1 MAAHCVIAIDL
12 GGTNIRAALCDGSG
26 AILKRFKQ
34 LTHPELGAPA
44 VIHRIA
50 EAARAVLPADRSTD
64 SEQIVAGIGVASPG
78 PIDPYTGTVL
88 YAANLYWHDVAL
100 RDALQ
105 DALNLPVTVG
115 NDANLAA
122 LGEQKYGAGRG
133 VRDLVYIT
141 LSTGIG
147 CGVILN
153 DQLVLGH
160 RGLATEIGH
169 MVIDYNAPP
178 GDSGVPG
185 CFEHYAAGPGIAR
198 LAQAKARQSQNTK
211 MLELAGGDPS
221 KITAKEVGEAAQS
234 GDPLALEVVHET
246 ARIIGLGMVNALH
259 LFDPAMIIVGGSVS
273 LMGEMLF
280 KPVRETIERHAMP
293 PYRGR
298 PLVPAQLGDDCGLLG
313 AAALALQT
321 FAEGEDKNT
330 KHTKGHG
337 EHKKQ

>member
-1 MAAHCVIAIDL
+1 MAHRVVIAIDL
-12 GGTNIRAALCDGSG
+12 GGTNIRAALCDETG
-26 AILKRFKQ
+26 AILHRFKQ
-34 LTHPELGAPA
+34 LTQPELGTPA
-44 VIHRIA
+44 VIDRIA
-50 EAARAVLPADRSTD
+50 EAARAVLPASASTG
-64 SEQIVAGIGVASPG
+64 SGLTVAGVGVASPG

-88 YAANLYWHDVAL
+88 YAANLHWHDVPL

-105 DALNLPVTVG
+105 EKLRFPVTVG

-122 LGEQKYGAGRG
+122 LGEQAYGAGRG

-169 MVIDYNAPP
+169 MVMDFNAPP

-198 LAQAKARQSQNTK
+198 LAQAQAREHPDTT
-211 MLELAGGDPS
+211 MLALAGGDFS
-221 KITAKEVGEAAQS
+221 KITAKEVGEAAQA
-234 GDPLALEVVHET
+234 GDALALEVVRET

-259 LFDPAMIIVGGSVS
+259 LFDPAMIIVGGSVA
-273 LMGEMLF
+273 LMGDVLLA
-280 KPVRETIERHAMP
+280 PVRETIERHAMP

-298 PLVPAQLGDDCGLLG
+298 PVVPAQLGDDCGLLG
-313 AAALALQT
+313 AAALAWQT
-321 FAEGEDKNT
+321 FATRE
-330 KHTKGHG
+330 
-337 EHKKQ
+337 

>member
-1 MAAHCVIAIDL
+1 MAHRAVIAIDL
-12 GGTNIRAALCDGSG
+12 GGTNIRAALCDETG

-44 VIHRIA
+44 VIDRIA
-50 EAARAVLPADRSTD
+50 EAARAVWPAQG
-64 SEQIVAGIGVASPG
+64 EVAGVGVASPG
-78 PIDPYTGTVL
+78 PIDPFTGTVL
-88 YAANLYWHDVAL
+88 YAANLYWHDVPL
-100 RDALQ
+100 RAALQ
-105 DALNLPVTVG
+105 DALSLPVTVG

-133 VRDLVYIT
+133 VSDLVYIT

-160 RGLATEIGH
+160 RGLATEMGH

-198 LAQAKARQSQNTK
+198 LAQAKARDHAATK
-211 MLELAGGDPS
+211 MIGLAGGDVS
-221 KITAKEVGEAAQS
+221 KITSKEVGEAAQA
-234 GDPLALEVVHET
+234 GDPLALDVVHET

-259 LFDPAMIIVGGSVS
+259 LFDPAMIIAGGSVS
-273 LMGEMLF
+273 LMGELLF

-298 PLVPAQLGDDCGLLG
+298 PVVPAQLGDDCGLLG
-313 AAALALQT
+313 AAALAWQAFSMT
-321 FAEGEDKNT
+321 TQQHEAHEG
-330 KHTKGHG
+330 
-337 EHKKQ
+337 

>member
-1 MAAHCVIAIDL
+1 MPHLVVAIDL
-12 GGTNIRAALCDGSG
+12 GGTNIRAALCDETGR
-26 AILKRFKQ
+26 IHKRFKQ
-34 LTHPELGAPA
+34 LTHPEQGTPA
-44 VIHRIA
+44 VIGRIA
-50 EAARAVLPADRSTD
+50 EAARAVLPEAG
-64 SEQIVAGIGVASPG
+64 EVAGVGIASPG

-88 YAANLYWHDVAL
+88 YAANLYWHDVPL
-100 RDALQ
+100 RDALRE
-105 DALNLPVTVG
+105 ALHLPVVVG

-153 DQLVLGH
+153 DQLVLGQ
-160 RGLATEIGH
+160 RGLATELGH

-198 LAQAKARQSQNTK
+198 LAQARTRANRNSL
-211 MLELAGGDPS
+211 MLALAGGDLG
-221 KITAKEVGEAAQS
+221 KITAKEVGEAAHA
-234 GDPLALEVVHET
+234 GDALALEVVHET
-246 ARIIGLGMVNALH
+246 ARIIGLGLVNALH
-259 LFDPAMIIVGGSVS
+259 LFDPAMIIAGGSVS
-273 LMGEMLF
+273 LMGDVLLQ
-280 KPVRETIERHAMP
+280 PVRETIERHAMP

-321 FAEGEDKNT
+321 F
-330 KHTKGHG
+330 
-337 EHKKQ
+337 

>member
-1 MAAHCVIAIDL
+1 MAAQCVIAIDL
-12 GGTNIRAALCDGSG
+12 GGTNIRAALCDDSG

-44 VIHRIA
+44 VIDRIA
-50 EAARAVLPADRSTD
+50 EAARAVLPDTGDPSTR
-64 SEQIVAGIGVASPG
+64 SEQIAGVGVASPG
-78 PIDPYTGTVL
+78 PIDPYSGTVL

-100 RDALQ
+100 RDELQ
-105 DALNLPVTVG
+105 RRLGLPVTVG

-198 LAQAKARQSQNTK
+198 LAQAKAREHAGTK
-211 MLELAGGDPS
+211 MIELAGGDVS
-221 KITAKEVGEAAQS
+221 KITSKEVGEAAQA
-234 GDPLALEVVHET
+234 GDALALDVVHET

-273 LMGEMLF
+273 LMGEMLLE
-280 KPVRETIERHAMP
+280 PVRETIERHAMP

-298 PLVPAQLGDDCGLLG
+298 PLAPAQLGDDCGLLG
-313 AAALALQT
+313 AAALAWQAFGMT
-321 FAEGEDKNT
+321 N
-330 KHTKGHG
+330 
-337 EHKKQ
+337 KQREARES

>member
-1 MAAHCVIAIDL
+1 MVNHVVIAIDL
-12 GGTNIRAALCDGSG
+12 GGTNIRAALCDESGS
-26 AILKRFKQ
+26 ILKRFKQ
-34 LTHPELGAPA
+34 LTQPEQGATA
-44 VIHRIA
+44 VISRIA
-50 EAARAVLPADRSTD
+50 ETARAVLPEDV
-64 SEQIVAGIGVASPG
+64 QVAGVGIASPG

-88 YAANLYWHDVAL
+88 YAANLYWRDVPL

-105 DALNLPVTVG
+105 NALQLPVTVG

-122 LGEQKYGAGRG
+122 LGEQRYGAGKG
-133 VRDLVYIT
+133 VHDLVYIT

-169 MVIDYNAPP
+169 MVMDFNAPP

-185 CFEHYAAGPGIAR
+185 CFEHYAAGPAIAR
-198 LAQAKARQSQNTK
+198 LAQTKARAHRNTN
-211 MLELAGGDPS
+211 MLAIAGGDVNR
-221 KITAKEVGEAAQS
+221 ITSKEVGEAAQA
-234 GDPLALEVVHET
+234 GDVLALEVVHET

-273 LMGEMLF
+273 LMGDVLLN
-280 KPVRETIERHAMP
+280 PVRETIERHAMP

-298 PLVPAQLGDDCGLLG
+298 PLVPAKLGDDCGLLG
-313 AAALALQT
+313 SAALALQT
-321 FAEGEDKNT
+321 FANGENKYT
-330 KHTKGHG
+330 KSTKIHE
-337 EHKKQ
+337 EHEAI

>member
-1 MAAHCVIAIDL
+1 MAHHVVAIDL
-12 GGTNIRAALCDGSG
+12 GGTNIRAALCDETGR
-26 AILKRFKQ
+26 IHKRFKQ
-34 LTHPELGAPA
+34 LTHPEQGTPA
-44 VIHRIA
+44 VLSRIA
-50 EAARAVLPADRSTD
+50 EAARAVLPAEGPST
-64 SEQIVAGIGVASPG
+64 SSGQAVAGVGIASPG

-88 YAANLYWHDVAL
+88 YAANLYWHDVPL
-100 RDALQ
+100 RDALHE
-105 DALNLPVTVG
+105 ALHLPVIVG

-160 RGLATEIGH
+160 RGLATELGH

-198 LAQAKARQSQNTK
+198 LAQARARDNHNTM
-211 MLELAGGDPS
+211 MLALAGDLS
-221 KITAKEVGEAAQS
+221 KITAKEVGEAAQA
-234 GDPLALEVVHET
+234 GDALALEVVHET
-246 ARIIGLGMVNALH
+246 ARIIGLGLVNALH

-273 LMGEMLF
+273 LMGDMLLR
-280 KPVRETIERHAMP
+280 PVRETIERHAMP
-293 PYRGR
+293 PYRSR

-313 AAALALQT
+313 AAALALQA
-321 FAEGEDKNT
+321 FGGENQNKKTT
-330 KHTKGHG
+330 KVQEEPEAG
-337 EHKKQ
+337 

>member
-1 MAAHCVIAIDL
+1 MAAHRVIAIDL
-12 GGTNIRAALCDGSG
+12 GGTNIRAALCDETGV
-26 AILKRFKQ
+26 ILNRFKQ
-34 LTHPELGAPA
+34 LTRPELGTQA
-44 VIHRIA
+44 VIDRIA
-50 EAARAVLPADRSTD
+50 EAARAVWPADGTVD
-64 SEQIVAGIGVASPG
+64 GVGVASPG

-88 YAANLYWHDVAL
+88 YAANLYWHDVPL
-100 RDALQ
+100 RDALHI
-105 DALNLPVTVG
+105 ALKLSVTVG

-122 LGEQKYGAGRG
+122 LGEQRYGAGRG

-198 LAQAKARQSQNTK
+198 LARAKARIHPNTT
-211 MLELAGGDPS
+211 MIELAGGDAGN
-221 KITAKEVGEAAQS
+221 ITAKEVSEAAQA
-234 GDPLALEVVHET
+234 GDALALDVVHET

-321 FAEGEDKNT
+321 FSVMKSENT
-330 KHTKGHG
+330 MDTKA
-337 EHKKQ
+337 

>member
-1 MAAHCVIAIDL
+1 MAAQCVIAIDL
-12 GGTNIRAALCDGSG
+12 GGTNIRAALCDDSG

-44 VIHRIA
+44 VIDRIA
-50 EAARAVLPADRSTD
+50 EAARAVLPDTGDPSTR
-64 SEQIVAGIGVASPG
+64 SEQITGVGVASPG
-78 PIDPYTGTVL
+78 PIDPYSGTVL

-100 RDALQ
+100 RDELQ
-105 DALNLPVTVG
+105 RRLGLPVTVG

-198 LAQAKARQSQNTK
+198 LAQAKAREHAGTK
-211 MLELAGGDPS
+211 MIELAGGVS
-221 KITAKEVGEAAQS
+221 KITSKEVGEAAQA
-234 GDPLALEVVHET
+234 GDALALDVVHET

-273 LMGEMLF
+273 LMGEMLLE
-280 KPVRETIERHAMP
+280 PVRETIERHAMP

-298 PLVPAQLGDDCGLLG
+298 PLAPAQLGDDSGLLG
-313 AAALALQT
+313 AAALAWQAFGMTDKQHKAL
-321 FAEGEDKNT
+321 EG
-330 KHTKGHG
+330 
-337 EHKKQ
+337 